1 MYVDPEVLPETG
13 QSNAFIEQRS
23 LSATS
28 DLTLER
34 RWNAK
39 QTTNT
44 TLTYSR
50 RTYLDELGYDSS
62 GRSASVSHQWAATRT
77 FSVDGSYLFADTA
90 YSDSGSSTGEQPLT
104 NHGFELGATYARR
117 VSPTRQLRLEWGGGA
132 TYVQT
137 LSTIDRSPQDYWM
150 PSGHGTLR
158 VDLGR
163 SWAVAADYRR
173 AISVLQGVTLES
185 FATDAM
191 RISADGAMGR
201 RVQASVAVAYS
212 NGQSSAADSP
222 SRFSSYGSL
231 AQIRYGLARCCALS
245 VDYDY
250 YFYHLDDVTG
260 LPEAVPARYDRHA
273 VRFGFSFNLPLY
285 GSYSGGSERTQPRG
299 RR

>member
-1 MYVDPEVLPETG
+1 MNLHYFYGKTGKSISTDGRASSETYGQGIGSSIGGGGNVRAETSLGRKSSLTASQSIWTDPSLVLGAFGSLEVHVDPEVLPETG

-163 SWAVAADYRR
+163 SWAVAPRSIAARFLCCR
-173 AISVLQGVTLES
+173 A
-185 FATDAM
+185 
-191 RISADGAMGR
+191 
-201 RVQASVAVAYS
+201 
-212 NGQSSAADSP
+212 
-222 SRFSSYGSL
+222 
-231 AQIRYGLARCCALS
+231 
-245 VDYDY
+245 
-250 YFYHLDDVTG
+250 
-260 LPEAVPARYDRHA
+260 
-273 VRFGFSFNLPLY
+273 
-285 GSYSGGSERTQPRG
+285 
-299 RR
+299 